1 MNEEK
6 ENNTNQETLNKRTR
20 WSRFETFGIVSL
32 ASAVISLSMSF
43 SGFIPLY
50 GMYFAV
56 IAFILSVVGLVFGTI
71 SYKKNDGPRLRPLKK
86 AGFIV
91 SIIALVFAIIMFF
104 VSLIF
109 FIALISGQMGSDFV
123 Q

>member
-6 ENNTNQETLNKRTR
+6 ENNTNPETLNKRTR

-56 IAFILSVVGLVFGTI
+56 IAIILSVVGLVFGTI

-109 FIALISGQMGSDFV
+109 FIVLISGQMGSDFV

>member
-6 ENNTNQETLNKRTR
+6 ENNTNLETLNRRTR
-20 WSRFETFGIVSL
+20 WSRFETFGIISL
-32 ASAVISLSMSF
+32 ALAIMSLSMSF

-56 IAFILSVVGLVFGTI
+56 IAIILSVVGLIFGTI
-71 SYKKNDGPRLRPLKK
+71 SYKKDNGPRLRPLKK
-86 AGFIV
+86 AGFII
-91 SIIALVFAIIMFF
+91 SIIALIIATIMLF

-109 FIALISGQMGSDFV
+109 FIILISGQLASSFA